1 MTALDVLL
9 LLLSA
14 QVIQGQTLTIYRS
27 QCKSS
32 NEECAGNDECCSR
45 NCVLKNPGT
54 NKRCSQ
60 SALGQRC
67 LFGHD
72 CEDDLKC
79 GRMGQCCA
87 LYWQTCSK
95 TQHCCDPN
103 HRCVRVEGPTYR
115 KCLYPRSN
123 TVNLTG
129 FRSWSVW
136 NVLLYSI
143 LLRYF
148 LIYWIPVKEIYY
160 TWYTNIEFLWCVFP
174 FFFF

>member
-1 MTALDVLL
+1 M
-9 LLLSA
+9 
-14 QVIQGQTLTIYRS
+14 
-27 QCKSS
+27 
-32 NEECAGNDECCSR
+32 
-45 NCVLKNPGT
+45 LKNPGT

-79 GRMGQCCA
+79 GKMGQCCA

-129 FRSWSVW
+129 LWSWSVW
-136 NVLLYSI
+136 NVLLYLI

-148 LIYWIPVKEIYY
+148 LIYWIPVKKIYY
-160 TWYTNIEFLWCVFP
+160 TWYTNIEFLWCFFS
-174 FFFF
+174 FFFNSVPLG